1 MPLTANQQ
9 LTEVGCVS
17 EHDTRPDASKSPMN
31 PEDEDEEEDEE
42 EDVDF
47 NPFLK
52 GTPSPEA
59 SSSLSSEIVGDS
71 DHAEE
76 EITLQAKVSS
86 KGPCEKTECRM
97 DVPRKT
103 KKRKSLLISQ
113 SEAEAVGEKENGSIS
128 SGIEV
133 YEGMVGDLANTTD
146 SLKPMMGLD
155 DEDAI
160 CRRTRARYSL
170 ASFTLDELEAFL
182 QETDDDDD
190 LQNVDDEEE
199 YRKFLAAV
207 LKGEDGDGLS
217 TQGNENIDDEDEDND
232 ADFEIE
238 LEEMLES
245 DYDEG
250 ITEKTEKVSGGRRP
264 ETRQNR
270 RQKASAQYK
279 KKLLEQ
285 TKRPLRP
292 LLPVLPNV
300 LPVVPFP
307 SVKGKTLMPGT
318 APTYISSTAE
328 DTLINGFTPHQ
339 IAQLHCL
346 MHEHLQLLIQVFS
359 LSILDSSRQH
369 IASQAQG
376 LIFEM
381 LHKHDEAIA
390 FRSEPYPDIYFCPPY
405 TCSSVPDTVLQ
416 FGPGQS
422 AFDSSS
428 QTLKGYFWVPSVSGP
443 VLSVLDVAP
452 LKLAGKYMDEVYTAI
467 QEYRKRCLEFS
478 SDTCFEREP
487 LFPFPFTSF
496 VQANAEA
503 SKEKTPSS
511 TNTVPS
517 SPSEQP
523 TKKSLAVAL
532 VESTKKQSVALVPK
546 EISKLVQRF
555 FPFFNP
561 SLFPHK
567 PPSMAVANRVLF
579 TDAEDELLAL
589 GMMEY
594 NSDWKAIQQRFLP
607 CKTKHQIF
615 VRQKNRCSSK
625 APENPIKDVR
635 RFKTSP
641 LTAKEIECIQEGL
654 KVFKL
659 DWVSVWKFLV
669 PHRDPAL
676 LRRQWRIALGTQ
688 RCYKQDAAKKE
699 KRRLYELR
707 KRCRT
712 ADLANWHL
720 GDKEG
725 ENAGGGNNS
734 GDDYIEYADEGYV
747 HEAFLADWRP
757 GGPNS
762 RFSGR
767 SCLNIRDKLLPNGSG
782 QQPNH
787 PLRINKSQVCLPP
800 YRARRRNKAH
810 LVKLA
815 PDLPPVNL
823 PPSVRIISQSAFKS
837 VQCGSSANVSV
848 TGSGVGCSE
857 QKSTAPLISHL
868 VRLGTPHLIKTG
880 RDKSNLVKENVR
892 NMHLEESHVVEDER
906 GAESDLQM
914 HPLLF
919 QAPEDGRLPY
929 YPLNTGTGTSSSF
942 SFFSANQPQLNLSL
956 FHNPRQVS
964 HVGCFNESL
973 KTKESSNTASSAIDF
988 HPLLKISEHAN
999 GDSVTVSS
1007 TASKSNEKANDLD
1020 LEIHLSSSSTKK
1032 RALGSRDMTSQNLK
1046 HSANNAIRS
1055 GQGTETQHT
1064 NNLHYCHGE
1073 NYGRD
1078 VLSGHF
1084 SDLPSTRNIDD
1095 IGDHSNPG
1103 IVMEQEELSDS
1114 DEEIEEHVEFE
1125 CEEMTDSEGEEGSG
1139 CEQIPEMQEKEVC
1152 GILEENARD
1161 RDSNDQRHES
1171 RSPSFAPGSVL
1182 VPRNASPFL
1191 KLGLITMGKDT
1202 TSSSW
1207 LSLNSCAPGHPAR
1220 TKHKNTEGAIS
1231 EAPSAKDIASPAN
1244 RSFKKTT
1251 PTTKKV
1257 AEQKDATDVAQ
1268 QLSLSPTVRKPR
1280 KCTLPN

>member
-17 EHDTRPDASKSPMN
+17 EHDTPPDASKSPMN

-52 GTPSPEA
+52 RIPSPEA

-76 EITLQAKVSS
+76 EITMQAKVSS
-86 KGPCEKTECRM
+86 KGPCEKTERRM
-97 DVPRKT
+97 DVLRKT

-133 YEGMVGDLANTTD
+133 YEGMVGDLGNTTD
-146 SLKPMMGLD
+146 SLKPMMDLD

-160 CRRTRARYSL
+160 Y
-170 ASFTLDELEAFL
+170 
-182 QETDDDDD
+182 DDDD

-207 LKGEDGDGLS
+207 LK
-217 TQGNENIDDEDEDND
+217 
-232 ADFEIE
+232 DFEIE

-245 DYDEG
+245 DYDE
-250 ITEKTEKVSGGRRP
+250 
-264 ETRQNR
+264 
-270 RQKASAQYK
+270 
-279 KKLLEQ
+279 
-285 TKRPLRP
+285 
-292 LLPVLPNV
+292 
-300 LPVVPFP
+300 VVPFP
-307 SVKGKTLMPGT
+307 SVNGKTLIPGT
-318 APTYISSTAE
+318 APTCISSTAE

-339 IAQLHCL
+339 IAELHCL
-346 MHEHLQLLIQVFS
+346 MHEHVQLLIQ
-359 LSILDSSRQH
+359 
-369 IASQAQG
+369 
-376 LIFEM
+376 M
-381 LHKHDEAIA
+381 LHKHDEVIA
-390 FRSEPYPDIYFCPPY
+390 FRSEPYPDIYFRPPY
-405 TCSSVPDTVLQ
+405 SCSSVPDTVLQ
-416 FGPGQS
+416 FGPEQS

-428 QTLKGYFWVPSVSGP
+428 QTLKGYFWVPSVSCP

-467 QEYRKRCLEFS
+467 QEYRKHCVEFS
-478 SDTCFEREP
+478 SDTCFERET

-496 VQANAEA
+496 VQANAEV

-511 TNTVPS
+511 TNIVPS

-523 TKKSLAVAL
+523 TKKSLAAAL
-532 VESTKKQSVALVPK
+532 VESTKKQSVALVPR

-555 FPFFNP
+555 FPLFNP

-567 PPSMAVANRVLF
+567 PPSMAIANRVLF

-594 NSDWKAIQQRFLP
+594 NSNWKAIQQRFLP

-625 APENPIKDVR
+625 APENPIKDVQ

-747 HEAFLADWRP
+747 HQAFLADWRP

-857 QKSTAPLISHL
+857 QKSTASLISHL

-880 RDKSNLVKENVR
+880 RDESNSVKENVR

-906 GAESDLQM
+906 VAESDLQM

-929 YPLNTGTGTSSSF
+929 YPLNLHCE
-942 SFFSANQPQLNLSL
+942 N
-956 FHNPRQVS
+956 
-964 HVGCFNESL
+964 
-973 KTKESSNTASSAIDF
+973 
-988 HPLLKISEHAN
+988 AN
-999 GDSVTVSS
+999 GDSVTAPS

-1032 RALGSRDMTSQNLK
+1032 RALGSTDMTAQNLMR
-1046 HSANNAIRS
+1046 SANNAINS

-1064 NNLHYCHGE
+1064 NNVHYCYGE
-1073 NYGRD
+1073 NYGKD
-1078 VLSGHF
+1078 VLSGHL

-1139 CEQIPEMQEKEVC
+1139 YEQIPEMQEKEVC

-1161 RDSNDQRHES
+1161 QDSNDQRHES
-1171 RSPSFAPGSVL
+1171 RSPSFAQGSVL

-1220 TKHKNTEGAIS
+1220 TKHKNTEGTIS

-1280 KCTLPN
+1280 KRTLPN